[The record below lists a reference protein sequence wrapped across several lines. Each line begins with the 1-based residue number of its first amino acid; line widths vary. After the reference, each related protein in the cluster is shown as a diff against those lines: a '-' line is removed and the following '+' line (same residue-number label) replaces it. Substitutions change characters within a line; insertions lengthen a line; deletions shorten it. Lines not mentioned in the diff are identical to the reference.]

1 MKLYA
6 NKLKTERH
14 FVEGDWV
21 FLRLQPYHQKSEAM
35 RSNLKL
41 SPRFFGP
48 FQVVKK
54 IGAVAYKIAL
64 YNSKQLN
71 CFELLA

>member
-6 NKLKTERH
+6 DRLKTERS
-14 FVEGDWV
+14 FVEGDLV
-21 FLRLQPYHQKSEAM
+21 FLRLQPYRQKIIAM

-54 IGAVAYKIAL
+54 I
-64 YNSKQLN
+64 
-71 CFELLA
+71 